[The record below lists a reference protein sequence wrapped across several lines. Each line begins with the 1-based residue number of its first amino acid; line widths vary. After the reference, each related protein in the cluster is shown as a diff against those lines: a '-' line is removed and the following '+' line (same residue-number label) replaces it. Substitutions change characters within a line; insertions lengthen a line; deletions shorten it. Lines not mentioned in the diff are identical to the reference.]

1 MPHKTESAK
10 VLENLQNQILGSVI
24 SNVVND
30 INSITNSSN
39 NTTNST
45 SSDSD
50 DESPNNFVL
59 YGLLQAQWYFKY
71 RIHTRPDSSHLAN
84 DVLQMPLEKF
94 RIKFRMSP
102 AAFERIWG
110 MIANHPA
117 FYNNS
122 NSPQFD
128 PRW

>member
-59 YGLLQAQWYFKY
+59 YGLLQAQ
-71 RIHTRPDSSHLAN
+71 
-84 DVLQMPLEKF
+84 
-94 RIKFRMSP
+94 
-102 AAFERIWG
+102 
-110 MIANHPA
+110 
-117 FYNNS
+117 
-122 NSPQFD
+122 
-128 PRW
+128 